1 MTIKQIYDFAANE
14 AKSEF
19 YKAIIFA
26 IVAMIV
32 KIFLKDS

>member
-1 MTIKQIYDFAANE
+1 MTIRQIYMFAANE

-26 IVAMIV
+26 IVAVIV
-32 KIFLKDS
+32 KVFLKDS